1 MQMEK
6 LKLIIKKIFKIEA
19 ADINDELSPATI
31 STWDSM
37 NYLIFIS
44 EIEKEFQIT
53 FTMDEILKAKNLG
66 DIKAV
71 MNDKGIRF

>member
-1 MQMEK
+1 MEK
-6 LKLIIKKIFKIEA
+6 LELIIKKIFKIEA
-19 ADINDELSPATI
+19 ADINDELSPVTI

-53 FTMDEILKAKNLG
+53 FTMDEILNAKNLG
-66 DIKAV
+66 DLRVAMK
-71 MNDKGIRF
+71 NKGVKF

>member
-1 MQMEK
+1 MGK
-6 LKLIIKKIFKIEA
+6 LELIIKKIFKVET
-19 ADINDELSPATI
+19 ADINDELSPVTI

-53 FTMDEILKAKNLG
+53 FSMDEILNAQNLG
-66 DIKAV
+66 DLKVI
-71 MNDKGIRF
+71 MRNKGVKF

>member
-1 MQMEK
+1 MGK
-6 LKLIIKKIFKIEA
+6 LELIIKKIFKIEA
-19 ADINDELSPATI
+19 ADITDELSPVTI

-53 FTMDEILKAKNLG
+53 FTMDEILNAKNLG
-66 DIKAV
+66 DLKV
-71 MNDKGIRF
+71 SMRNKGVKF

>member
-1 MQMEK
+1 MGK
-6 LKLIIKKIFKIEA
+6 LELIIKRIFKIEA
-19 ADINDELSPATI
+19 ADINDELSPVTI

-53 FTMDEILKAKNLG
+53 FTMDEILNAQNLG
-66 DIKAV
+66 DLKVI
-71 MNDKGIRF
+71 MGNKGVKF

>member
-1 MQMEK
+1 MEK